1 MHNVIFALDGAMRVL
16 VVGLLFGA
24 GLPAVFA
31 LGVRA
36 LAHGDGGGTESNPE
50 APHLLG
56 KVLALAYGD
65 GSGTDVN
72 PQAPHLLGKVLA
84 YLAFAVVV
92 GGVLL
97 GLTVIVA
104 SGLGKELTFDGGVP
118 TFVDE

>member
-1 MHNVIFALDGAMRVL
+1 MHNVTFALEGALRVL
-16 VVGLLFGA
+16 VVGLIFGA

-36 LAHGDGGGTESNPE
+36 LAYGEGGGN
-50 APHLLG
+50 
-56 KVLALAYGD
+56 
-65 GSGTDVN
+65 
-72 PQAPHLLGKVLA
+72 QLA

-104 SGLGKELTFDGGVP
+104 SGLGKELSFDGGFP

>member
-1 MHNVIFALDGAMRVL
+1 MHNVIFAVEGALRVL
-16 VVGLLFGA
+16 LVGLLFGA

-36 LAHGDGGGTESNPE
+36 LAYGEGGGTEINS
-50 APHLLG
+50 
-56 KVLALAYGD
+56 
-65 GSGTDVN
+65 
-72 PQAPHLLGKVLA
+72 QAPHLLGKVLA

>member
-1 MHNVIFALDGAMRVL
+1 MHNVTFALEGALRVL
-16 VVGLLFGA
+16 VVGLIFGA

-36 LAHGDGGGTESNPE
+36 LAYGEGGGNQATPK
-50 APHLLG
+50 APHPVG
-56 KVLALAYGD
+56 KL
-65 GSGTDVN
+65 
-72 PQAPHLLGKVLA
+72 LA

-104 SGLGKELTFDGGVP
+104 SGLGKELSFDGGFP

>member
-1 MHNVIFALDGAMRVL
+1 MHNVIFAVEGALRVL
-16 VVGLLFGA
+16 LVGLLFGA

-36 LAHGDGGGTESNPE
+36 LAYGEGGGTEI
-50 APHLLG
+50 
-56 KVLALAYGD
+56 
-65 GSGTDVN
+65 N